1 MKKYFLLSFVFLFS
15 IFFIFEKKEN
25 NFEKNTKNINYSEKI
40 SKITFEEKEPKREI
54 FEEKN
59 FERKFDIFEEK
70 KDFKKY
76 LPVFMFHYIKN
87 IPANSSD
94 KYAYNL
100 SFSPE
105 KLEKFLIYFKENN
118 IETLT
123 FWDLKKIIENKKEFP
138 KKAVILSFDD
148 WHLDQYENAF
158 KILQK
163 HKMKWVFFII
173 SDKPNNDKN
182 YATREQIKEISDNWH
197 EIGSHSVS
205 HLNLASLNE
214 EKIKY
219 QIENSKKRIEE
230 KIGKPIIS
238 FCYPSWKYNKKV
250 LEIVEKNYL
259 FARTTKAWKIFDFWK
274 RFEIN
279 TVRIFPLT
287 WFKSLKIWFSDEK
300 FK

>member
-148 WHLDQYENAF
+148 
-158 KILQK
+158 
-163 HKMKWVFFII
+163 
-173 SDKPNNDKN
+173 
-182 YATREQIKEISDNWH
+182 
-197 EIGSHSVS
+197 
-205 HLNLASLNE
+205 
-214 EKIKY
+214 
-219 QIENSKKRIEE
+219 
-230 KIGKPIIS
+230 
-238 FCYPSWKYNKKV
+238 
-250 LEIVEKNYL
+250 
-259 FARTTKAWKIFDFWK
+259 
-274 RFEIN
+274 
-279 TVRIFPLT
+279 
-287 WFKSLKIWFSDEK
+287 
-300 FK
+300 